1 MHLVHDAADLP
12 AALYDMTRAMMDD
25 MNVELEFQ
33 IRRSLRDW
41 LQDPTAAPPPAPV
54 EQQELPA
61 P

>member
-1 MHLVHDAADLP
+1 
-12 AALYDMTRAMMDD
+12 MMVV

-33 IRRSLRDW
+33 VRRSLRDW

-54 EQQELPA
+54 EQQELPS